1 MKSYQVGE
9 TIAGAYLVE
18 AVLGGAGLSG
28 MGSVYKVRHRD
39 LEDPLVIKTI
49 QAEQHSRDLLA
60 RFRREAMLWVELG
73 SHPNIVRAIDV
84 RELDWQLAIIAEYIE
99 PDSVG
104 RNTVGQY
111 IRSGAAGQHK
121 ALRWAQQFGFAMQHA
136 ASRGLHAHRDIKPD
150 NLMVDAEGNLK
161 VTDFGLARPFV
172 AEPGFP
178 TRSSEVGS
186 PAGRL
191 TMVGSLLGTPI
202 YMAPE
207 QFLSSD
213 QVDLRADLYAFGI
226 VIYEVLSGGRFPYR
240 QAGDTME
247 SLVRAHMTAEPE
259 PLDTPMWPVVERCLQ
274 KQPAHR
280 FQSIE
285 AFLGAVAGVARL
297 LGRQPLRRPQVDQ
310 AAIADEM
317 YAKAQALVGLGRPR
331 DALRVIEDYLKRW
344 PDEASAWTEKGRIH
358 LALSENAES
367 FQASRRSLELNPGN
381 SHALNNLGLALKRL
395 GRPQDAVRAF
405 EEAVAEDP
413 QNTGAM
419 MNMAE
424 PLLSLGRHAGASSVL
439 VQALRVAPTK
449 ETLRFNASNCAVEM
463 LRAREGRAAL
473 QVFEELVKCGGEDP
487 DIWSNLA
494 AANLLVGDRRTA
506 IGCFEKLLSL
516 EGPTDA
522 ALLELTRLYAGEGE
536 VSKALSYCDQALRR
550 TPDSA
555 QLLGMKAQLLQSVGR
570 VADAMQ
576 LLSVAL
582 ERKPADDVLW
592 YFKAHICTQARDWER
607 AIDALE
613 HCQALLLQDPNR
625 RHAGRLRE
633 VREQIESL
641 RRRMR

>member
-9 TIAGAYLVE
+9 TIAGEYLVE
-18 AVLGGAGLSG
+18 ALLGGAGLSG

-39 LEDPLVIKTI
+39 VEDPLVIKTI

-84 RELDWQLAIIAEYIE
+84 RELDWQLAIIAEYVE
-99 PDSVG
+99 PDAVG

-111 IRSGAAGQHK
+111 IRSGAGGQHK
-121 ALRWAQQFGFAMQHA
+121 ALRWAQQLGFAMQHA
-136 ASRGLHAHRDIKPD
+136 VARGLHAHRDIKPD
-150 NLMVDAEGNLK
+150 NLMVDTEGNLK
-161 VTDFGLARPFV
+161 VTDFGLARPAV
-172 AEPGFP
+172 AEPGAP
-178 TRSSEVGS
+178 TRPSGVGS
-186 PAGRL
+186 PAGTL
-191 TMVGSLLGTPI
+191 TIVGSVLGTPI

-213 QVDLRADLYAFGI
+213 QVDLRSDLYAFGI
-226 VIYEVLSGGRFPYR
+226 VLYEVLSGGRFPYR
-240 QAGDTME
+240 LAGDTME

-259 PLDTPMWPVVERCLQ
+259 PLNTPMWSVVERCLQ

-285 AFLGAVAGVARL
+285 AFLESVAGVARQ

-310 AAIADEM
+310 AALADEL

-331 DALRVIEDYLKRW
+331 DALRVVEDYLKRW

-405 EEAVAEDP
+405 EEAVVEDP

-424 PLLSLGRHAGASSVL
+424 PLLGLGQHAEASAVL
-439 VQALRVAPTK
+439 VQALRLAPTK

-473 QVFEELVKCGGEDP
+473 QVFEELVKLGGEDP

-506 IGCFEKLLSL
+506 IGCFEKLLSF

-536 VSKALSYCDQALRR
+536 VGKAMGYCEQALRM

-555 QLLGMKAQLLQSVGR
+555 QLLGMKAQLLQVAGR
-570 VADAMQ
+570 VADAKQ
-576 LLSVAL
+576 LLSAAL

-592 YFKAHICTQARDWER
+592 YFMAHICTRACDWAR

-613 HCQALLLQDPNR
+613 HCQALLLQDSDR

-641 RRRMR
+641 RSRMR